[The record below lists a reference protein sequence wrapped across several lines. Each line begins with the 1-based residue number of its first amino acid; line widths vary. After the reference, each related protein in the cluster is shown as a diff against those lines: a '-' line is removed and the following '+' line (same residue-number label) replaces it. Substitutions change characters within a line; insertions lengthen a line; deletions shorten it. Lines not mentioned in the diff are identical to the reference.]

1 MLSLSHKSYLKNCK
15 YNLFHRQFGLF
26 LSKCKILT
34 KQSCR
39 QVSHEQKQQ
48 IKKVIPFL
56 DMINTRRDQARK
68 SILVQVQST
77 ESFKELH
84 SYCNSLGTVNQ
95 TFHYTTG
102 AEQMNFIIIEFTRE
116 SNVTSVIN
124 NSLHLNKD
132 QGFPVHSNFLWFKAS
147 NRKSRLKLHNCQLN
161 KENGNKIPTSSEIRE
176 FLQTKNDISEQIE
189 GLYNLTKLN
198 EVATRLRFLTTR
210 QIELS
215 VAGMFPHAIAYP
227 FGSSVNGFGKMGCD
241 LDIVFQL
248 TSECLAKE
256 DSRLVF
262 HCKAINSYERSVTQ
276 RHMEVMGDLL
286 QLFLPG
292 CTQIRKILQARVPII
307 KYYQQFTDVEC
318 DLSMSNMSGVFMSD
332 LLYVFGLIDSRV
344 RPLVFVVRK
353 WAQEVGIT
361 NNSPGRWLSNFS
373 LTLLVLAF
381 LQKIGTSP
389 LVLPSINTI
398 LKQSGTGYN
407 SVSENE
413 SSFIQNIA
421 LSQYRSSNTD
431 SLEKLLKQ
439 FFNFY
444 SSFDFTTKAI
454 NLNEAIT
461 ITKPE
466 YNALYIV
473 NPLERGLNVSKNVS
487 QEELEKFKYELRN
500 ASWSLESQEKENSNW
515 GILDILQT
523 KKKVATNYFNFPKQE
538 RLMEVSKLFD
548 EEKEK
553 KSNYSKTSSENAINT
568 VSYHKAN
575 SLIFN
580 QFL

>member
-26 LSKCKILT
+26 LRKCKILT

-102 AEQMNFIIIEFTRE
+102 AEQMNFIIIEFTKE

-515 GILDILQT
+515 GILDIFQT

-575 SLIFN
+575 R
-580 QFL
+580 